1 MIVLHHQQNCNQAV
15 CVSFPP
21 LLPQSSCLTHTPLLP
36 QSSCLTHTHTSHL
49 QQWHRRYFVL
59 WSTKLMEYYTT
70 SEKKPTDY
78 CKTIDLS
85 KCEDMLA
92 PVPTNNRTN
101 VIKLIIQ
108 KPEDKKREYLLD
120 CESKEEMQM
129 WLASFAEVCGFEQG
143 ESIAR
148 IRTDLSSQSQEFALI
163 CLVPRTQDEE
173 IVGFIPRSFLSL
185 GTRL

>member
-1 MIVLHHQQNCNQAV
+1 
-15 CVSFPP
+15 
-21 LLPQSSCLTHTPLLP
+21 
-36 QSSCLTHTHTSHL
+36 
-49 QQWHRRYFVL
+49 
-59 WSTKLMEYYTT
+59 MEYYTT

-120 CESKEEMQM
+120 CDSKEEMQV
-129 WLASFAEVCGFEQG
+129 WLTSFAEVCGFEQG
-143 ESIAR
+143 ESR
-148 IRTDLSSQSQEFALI
+148 IHTGLSS
-163 CLVPRTQDEE
+163 P
-173 IVGFIPRSFLSL
+173 SL
-185 GTRL
+185 PG

>member
-1 MIVLHHQQNCNQAV
+1 
-15 CVSFPP
+15 
-21 LLPQSSCLTHTPLLP
+21 
-36 QSSCLTHTHTSHL
+36 
-49 QQWHRRYFVL
+49 
-59 WSTKLMEYYTT
+59 MEYYTS

-120 CESKEEMQM
+120 CDSKKEMQV
-129 WLASFAEVCGFEQG
+129 WLTSFAEVCGFEQG
-143 ESIAR
+143 E
-148 IRTDLSSQSQEFALI
+148 T
-163 CLVPRTQDEE
+163 LVCPVPHSQDEE

-185 GTRL
+185 GTRHSPHFICASSQLVPA